1 MILSPYNPT
10 WAAEFTALRAVYTTA
25 LRDLVVAIEHIG
37 STAVPGL
44 AAKPILDIDLVMPN
58 YSVFPRIVAVLDE
71 LGYTHNG
78 DQGISQRE
86 AFKPKDGIAAP
97 ATPSPRRWMQ
107 HHLYVCPIDGDE
119 LRRHIRFRD
128 VLRTRP
134 DLRLEYETIKRA
146 IEAKSNGER
155 SAYAKIKEVDCR
167 AFVERVLRE

>member
-10 WAAEFTALRAVYTTA
+10 WTAEFAALRAIYATA
-25 LRDLVVAIEHIG
+25 LGDLVVAIEHIG
-37 STAVPGL
+37 STSVPGL

-58 YSVFPRIVAVLDE
+58 YSVFPKIMAVLDQ

-97 ATPSPRRWMQ
+97 ATTPPRRWMR
-107 HHLYVCPIDGDE
+107 HHLYVCPIDGAE

-128 VLRTRP
+128 TLRARP
-134 DLRLEYETIKRA
+134 DLRHEYETIKRA
-146 IEAKSNGER
+146 IEAKSQGER
-155 SAYAKIKEVDCR
+155 SAYAKIKEIDCR
-167 AFVERVLRE
+167 GFVERVLRK